1 MANKFNRFLGDML
14 TGFLAPKGNMAD
26 FQHASR
32 LYVDNSMRLAP
43 KTKFLY
49 YAVFNINP
57 NVLDGSGGFQDQNRL
72 EINYLVKKM
81 DLPKYSFELE
91 QLNQYNRKTSSY
103 KKITY
108 EPVNITFHDD
118 NQGVSNSLWA
128 LYYGYYIAD
137 RMNSQEP
144 YGDTYPAAYQ
154 GTAYLSKESAPFRYG
169 LDNDSFEPFFHS
181 IELFTLSKQRF
192 FSYMLCNP
200 KITSWQHDSL
210 DQSDGAGVL
219 ENTMGLAY
227 DAVIYNAGYTTFDDP
242 SGFTLLHYD
251 NTPSPLGGGGGA
263 LVGGLESLFGDVY
276 SANAFAGPGSY
287 LSNIRNGFTF
297 DNYGN
302 QANYGAGSP
311 IFSSPVYRDYYS
323 PTSVSGLQ
331 NYSFGSSNNIAN
343 LANATIAGAALGG
356 VVGGAV
362 GGLVGGAIKGL
373 GNAIGGIFGG
383 AGKEGAESPVDS
395 GPSSATA
402 SADKNE
408 SSAKQTA
415 GVEGGK
421 ATDANADQTPGYPTS
436 QNVSQ
441 WGGASSATTFTGNAA
456 GVNGTG
462 VAALGNTGNAGFGIG
477 GVTPTSY
484 NSESQTT
491 SGEVQGP
498 PQFQGDESAGY
509 TGANGQIL
517 ADATATTPQPDL
529 AQELI
534 ANNPG
539 GSGNAETD
547 VGGPFG

>member
-32 LYVDNSMRLAP
+32 LYVDNGMRLAP

-263 LVGGLESLFGDVY
+263 LVGGLEALFGDVY

-302 QANYGAGSP
+302 QASYGAGSP

-395 GPSSATA
+395 APNASTA
-402 SADKNE
+402 KAENAASG
-408 SSAKQTA
+408 AKQVA

-421 ATDANADQTPGYPTS
+421 ASDVNEPGFSGESGKILQDTLNPPKPLEQGSYNYSNAEQYAKD
-436 QNVSQ
+436 
-441 WGGASSATTFTGNAA
+441 
-456 GVNGTG
+456 VNGMD
-462 VAALGNTGNAGFGIG
+462 AYLG
-477 GVTPTSY
+477 
-484 NSESQTT
+484 ESKTT

-547 VGGPFG
+547 VGSPFG